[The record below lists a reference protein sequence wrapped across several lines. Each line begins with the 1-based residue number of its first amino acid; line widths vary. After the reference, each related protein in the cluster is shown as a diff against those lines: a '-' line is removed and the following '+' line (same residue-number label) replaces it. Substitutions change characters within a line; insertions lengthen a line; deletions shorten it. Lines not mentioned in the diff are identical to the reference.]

1 MMMNN
6 QRFET
11 KDSGNRQDFE
21 TGAKRDTQDDKPRYD
36 LVSVRALKRV
46 AELLGRGAAKYG
58 DRNWEKGIPLDR
70 YYASMFRHM
79 IQWAEGDTSE
89 DHLAAVCF
97 NAMGI
102 MHTEELI
109 LEDKLPRSL
118 ATAGYLT
125 EIDAVLDSINERIES
140 MGEATE

>member
-1 MMMNN
+1 MMNN
-6 QRFET
+6 QPFET
-11 KDSGNRQDFE
+11 KDSGKRQDFE
-21 TGAKRDTQDDKPRYD
+21 TGARRDVQDDKPRYD
-36 LVSVRALKRV
+36 LVSIIALKRI

-102 MHTEELI
+102 MHTEQLI
-109 LEDKLPRSL
+109 LWGDLPLEL
-118 ATAGYLT
+118 ATAGS
-125 EIDAVLDSINERIES
+125 LDTARIEVERTKS
-140 MGEATE
+140 MGETTERE